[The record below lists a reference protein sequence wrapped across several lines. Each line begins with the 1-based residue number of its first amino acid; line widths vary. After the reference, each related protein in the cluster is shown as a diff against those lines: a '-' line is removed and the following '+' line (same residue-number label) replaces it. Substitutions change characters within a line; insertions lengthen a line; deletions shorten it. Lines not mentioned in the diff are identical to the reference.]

1 MSQQQNPLET
11 EKQRREEIGRIILK
25 KMAANGAMQT

>member
-25 KMAANGAMQT
+25 KMGG

>member
-25 KMAANGAMQT
+25 KMGR

>member
-25 KMAANGAMQT
+25 KMGS

>member
-11 EKQRREEIGRIILK
+11 EKQRREEIWRIILK
-25 KMAANGAMQT
+25 KMGG